1 MEDLEKV
8 KKQYMK
14 VGFGSMNEKDL
25 KEREEIIAAELT
37 WERNREIL
45 LERVKVLE
53 NSLDKT
59 IWNVDE
65 LKEAIDDI
73 RNGMHGLK
81 EINTTL
87 RKLVREVQDKL

>member
-14 VGFGSMNEKDL
+14 VGFGNMNEKDL

>member
-1 MEDLEKV
+1 MDVNIL
-8 KKQYMK
+8 
-14 VGFGSMNEKDL
+14 D
-25 KEREEIIAAELT
+25 ERT
-37 WERNREIL
+37 EIL
-45 LERVKVLE
+45 LERIKILE

>member
-1 MEDLEKV
+1 MDINIL
-8 KKQYMK
+8 
-14 VGFGSMNEKDL
+14 D
-25 KEREEIIAAELT
+25 ERT
-37 WERNREIL
+37 EIL

-87 RKLVREVQDKL
+87 RKLVNILDIEENQWWNL

>member
-1 MEDLEKV
+1 MIDVNIL
-8 KKQYMK
+8 
-14 VGFGSMNEKDL
+14 D
-25 KEREEIIAAELT
+25 ERTEV
-37 WERNREIL
+37 L
-45 LERVKVLE
+45 LERIKVLE

-87 RKLVREVQDKL
+87 RKLVRKVEDSDG